1 MVEETSGQK
10 SLVAQILDEM
20 FASVKLLSSFDAET
34 IQKLKQLAM
43 RGDLTEETQIIEAI
57 QLASEETS

>member
-1 MVEETSGQK
+1 MVEETTGQK
-10 SLVAQILDEM
+10 SLVEQVLDEM
-20 FASVKLLSSFDAET
+20 FASIKRLSSFDAKT

-57 QLASEETS
+57 QLASKETS